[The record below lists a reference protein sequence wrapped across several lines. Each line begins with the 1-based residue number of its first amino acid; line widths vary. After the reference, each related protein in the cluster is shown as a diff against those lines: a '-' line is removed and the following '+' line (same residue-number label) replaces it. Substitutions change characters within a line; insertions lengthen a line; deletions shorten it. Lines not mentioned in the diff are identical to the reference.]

1 MKHQYT
7 ESDIIR
13 GKAIQYYRRQAGLT
27 QAELAMMM
35 KVSSVREYEWEKGA
49 KPSVK
54 NWHKLCQILKMPL
67 EWLDEDFSDPINS
80 RRMQTAFLRRLIF
93 LRRTSRSW
101 KKPLTV
107 ITKQRNRYRRHVTV
121 AKVNINRKN
130 SSVAGNCYGRNR

>member
-27 QAELAMMM
+27 QAELAMEIG
-35 KVSSVREYEWEKGA
+35 VSSIREYEWEKGA

-67 EWLDEDFSDPINS
+67 EWLDEDLSDPINS
-80 RRMQTAFLRRLIF
+80 RRMQTAFLRRLN
-93 LRRTSRSW
+93 LSPEDQQKLEEALNRYYETE
-101 KKPLTV
+101 KPLP
-107 ITKQRNRYRRHVTV
+107 KACNGCKGKY
-121 AKVNINRKN
+121 K
-130 SSVAGNCYGRNR
+130 

>member
-27 QAELAMMM
+27 QAELAMEVG
-35 KVSSVREYEWEKGA
+35 VSSIREYEWEKGA

-67 EWLDEDFSDPINS
+67 EWLDEDLSDPINS
-80 RRMQTAFLRRLIF
+80 RRMQTAFLRRLD
-93 LRRTSRSW
+93 LSPEDQQKLEEALNRYYETE
-101 KKPLTV
+101 KPLP
-107 ITKQRNRYRRHVTV
+107 KACNGCNGKY
-121 AKVNINRKN
+121 K
-130 SSVAGNCYGRNR
+130 

>member
-27 QAELAMMM
+27 QAELAMEVG
-35 KVSSVREYEWEKGA
+35 VSSIREYEWEKGA

-67 EWLDEDFSDPINS
+67 EWLDEDLSDPINS
-80 RRMQTAFLRRLIF
+80 RRMQMAFLRRLD
-93 LRRTSRSW
+93 LSPEDQQKLEEALNRYYETE
-101 KKPLTV
+101 KPLP
-107 ITKQRNRYRRHVTV
+107 KACNGCKGKY
-121 AKVNINRKN
+121 K
-130 SSVAGNCYGRNR
+130 

>member
-27 QAELAMMM
+27 QAELAMEVG
-35 KVSSVREYEWEKGA
+35 VSSIREYEWEKGA

-67 EWLDEDFSDPINS
+67 EWLDEDLSDPINS
-80 RRMQTAFLRRLIF
+80 KRMQTAFLRRLD
-93 LRRTSRSW
+93 LSPEDQQKLEEALNRYYETE
-101 KKPLTV
+101 KPLP
-107 ITKQRNRYRRHVTV
+107 KACNGCKGKY
-121 AKVNINRKN
+121 K
-130 SSVAGNCYGRNR
+130 

>member
-27 QAELAMMM
+27 QAELAMEIG
-35 KVSSVREYEWEKGA
+35 VSSIREYEWEKGA

-67 EWLDEDFSDPINS
+67 EWLDEDLSDPINS
-80 RRMQTAFLRRLIF
+80 RRMQTAFLRRLD
-93 LRRTSRSW
+93 LSPEDQQKLEEALNRYYETE
-101 KKPLTV
+101 KPLP
-107 ITKQRNRYRRHVTV
+107 KACNGCQGKY
-121 AKVNINRKN
+121 K
-130 SSVAGNCYGRNR
+130 

>member
-27 QAELAMMM
+27 QAELAIKL
-35 KVSSVREYEWEKGA
+35 KVSPIRVYEWEKGA

-67 EWLDEDFSDPINS
+67 EWLDEDLSDPINS
-80 RRMQTAFLRRLIF
+80 RRMQTAFLRRLD
-93 LRRTSRSW
+93 LSPEDQQKLEEALNRYYETE
-101 KKPLTV
+101 KPLP
-107 ITKQRNRYRRHVTV
+107 KACNGCKGKY
-121 AKVNINRKN
+121 K
-130 SSVAGNCYGRNR
+130 

>member
-27 QAELAMMM
+27 QAELAMEV
-35 KVSSVREYEWEKGA
+35 KVSPIREYEWEKGA

-67 EWLDEDFSDPINS
+67 EWLDEDLSDPINS
-80 RRMQTAFLRRLIF
+80 RRMQTAFLRRLD
-93 LRRTSRSW
+93 LSPEDQQKLEEALNRYYETE
-101 KKPLTV
+101 KPLP
-107 ITKQRNRYRRHVTV
+107 KACNGCKGKY
-121 AKVNINRKN
+121 K
-130 SSVAGNCYGRNR
+130 

>member
-27 QAELAMMM
+27 QAELAMEVG
-35 KVSSVREYEWEKGA
+35 VSSIREYEWEKGA

-67 EWLDEDFSDPINS
+67 EWLDEDLSDPINS
-80 RRMQTAFLRRLIF
+80 RRMQTAFLRRLD
-93 LRRTSRSW
+93 LSPEDQQKLEEALNRYYETE
-101 KKPLTV
+101 KPLP
-107 ITKQRNRYRRHVTV
+107 KACNGCKGKY
-121 AKVNINRKN
+121 K
-130 SSVAGNCYGRNR
+130 

>member
-27 QAELAMMM
+27 QAELAMEVG
-35 KVSSVREYEWEKGA
+35 VSSIREYEWEKGA

-67 EWLDEDFSDPINS
+67 EWLDEDLSDPINS
-80 RRMQTAFLRRLIF
+80 RRMQTAFLRRLD
-93 LRRTSRSW
+93 LSPKDQQKLEEALNRYYETE
-101 KKPLTV
+101 KPLP
-107 ITKQRNRYRRHVTV
+107 KACNGCKGKY
-121 AKVNINRKN
+121 K
-130 SSVAGNCYGRNR
+130 

>member
-27 QAELAMMM
+27 QAELAMEIG
-35 KVSSVREYEWEKGA
+35 VSSIREYEWEKGA

-80 RRMQTAFLRRLIF
+80 RRMQTAFLRRLD
-93 LRRTSRSW
+93 LSPEDQQKLEEALNRYYETE
-101 KKPLTV
+101 KPLP
-107 ITKQRNRYRRHVTV
+107 KACNGCKGKY
-121 AKVNINRKN
+121 K
-130 SSVAGNCYGRNR
+130 

>member
-27 QAELAMMM
+27 QAELAMEIG
-35 KVSSVREYEWEKGA
+35 VSSIREYEWEKGA

-67 EWLDEDFSDPINS
+67 EWLDEDLSDPINS
-80 RRMQTAFLRRLIF
+80 RRMQTAFLRRLD
-93 LRRTSRSW
+93 LSPEDQQKLEEALNRYYETE
-101 KKPLTV
+101 KPLP
-107 ITKQRNRYRRHVTV
+107 KACNGFKGKY
-121 AKVNINRKN
+121 K
-130 SSVAGNCYGRNR
+130 

>member
-27 QAELAMMM
+27 QAELAMEVG
-35 KVSSVREYEWEKGA
+35 VSSIREYEWEKGA

-80 RRMQTAFLRRLIF
+80 RRMQTAFLRRLD
-93 LRRTSRSW
+93 LSPEDQQKLEEALNRYYETE
-101 KKPLTV
+101 KPLP
-107 ITKQRNRYRRHVTV
+107 KACNGCKGKY
-121 AKVNINRKN
+121 K
-130 SSVAGNCYGRNR
+130 

>member
-27 QAELAMMM
+27 QAELAMEVN
-35 KVSSVREYEWEKGA
+35 VSSIREYEWEKGA

-67 EWLDEDFSDPINS
+67 EWLDEDLSDPINS
-80 RRMQTAFLRRLIF
+80 RRMQTAFLRRLD
-93 LRRTSRSW
+93 LSPEDQQKLEEALNRYYETE
-101 KKPLTV
+101 KPLP
-107 ITKQRNRYRRHVTV
+107 KACNGCKGKY
-121 AKVNINRKN
+121 K
-130 SSVAGNCYGRNR
+130 

>member
-27 QAELAMMM
+27 QAELAMEIG
-35 KVSSVREYEWEKGA
+35 VSSIREYEWEKGA

-67 EWLDEDFSDPINS
+67 EWLDEDLSDPINS
-80 RRMQTAFLRRLIF
+80 KRMQTAFLRRLD
-93 LRRTSRSW
+93 LSPEDQQKLEEALNRYYETE
-101 KKPLTV
+101 KPLP
-107 ITKQRNRYRRHVTV
+107 KACNGC
-121 AKVNINRKN
+121 KGK
-130 SSVAGNCYGRNR
+130 

>member
-27 QAELAMMM
+27 QAELAMEVG
-35 KVSSVREYEWEKGA
+35 VSSIREYEWEKGA

-67 EWLDEDFSDPINS
+67 EWLDEDLSNPINS
-80 RRMQTAFLRRLIF
+80 RRMQTAFLRRLD
-93 LRRTSRSW
+93 LSPEDQQKLEEALNRYYETE
-101 KKPLTV
+101 KPLP
-107 ITKQRNRYRRHVTV
+107 KACNGC
-121 AKVNINRKN
+121 KDK
-130 SSVAGNCYGRNR
+130 

>member
-27 QAELAMMM
+27 QAELAMEVG
-35 KVSSVREYEWEKGA
+35 VSSIREYEWEKGA

-67 EWLDEDFSDPINS
+67 EWLDEDLSDPINS
-80 RRMQTAFLRRLIF
+80 RRMQTAFLRRLD
-93 LRRTSRSW
+93 LSPEDQQKLEEALNRYYETE
-101 KKPLTV
+101 KPLP
-107 ITKQRNRYRRHVTV
+107 KECNGCKGKY
-121 AKVNINRKN
+121 K
-130 SSVAGNCYGRNR
+130 

>member
-27 QAELAMMM
+27 QAELAMEVG
-35 KVSSVREYEWEKGA
+35 VSSIREYEWEKGA

-67 EWLDEDFSDPINS
+67 EWLDEDLSDPINS
-80 RRMQTAFLRRLIF
+80 RRMQTAFLRRLD
-93 LRRTSRSW
+93 LSPEDQQ
-101 KKPLTV
+101 KLEEAL
-107 ITKQRNRYRRHVTV
+107 NRYYETEKPSPK
-121 AKVNINRKN
+121 ACNGCKGK
-130 SSVAGNCYGRNR
+130 YK

>member
-27 QAELAMMM
+27 QAELAMEVN
-35 KVSSVREYEWEKGA
+35 VSSIREYEWEKGA

-67 EWLDEDFSDPINS
+67 EWLDEDLSDPINS
-80 RRMQTAFLRRLIF
+80 RRMQMTFLRRLD
-93 LRRTSRSW
+93 LSPEDQQKLEEALNRYYETE
-101 KKPLTV
+101 KPLP
-107 ITKQRNRYRRHVTV
+107 KACNGCKGKY
-121 AKVNINRKN
+121 K
-130 SSVAGNCYGRNR
+130 

>member
-27 QAELAMMM
+27 QAELAMEVG
-35 KVSSVREYEWEKGA
+35 VSSIREYEWEKGA

-67 EWLDEDFSDPINS
+67 EWLDEDLSDPINS
-80 RRMQTAFLRRLIF
+80 RRMQTVFLRRLD
-93 LRRTSRSW
+93 LSPEDQQKLEEALNRYYETE
-101 KKPLTV
+101 KPLP
-107 ITKQRNRYRRHVTV
+107 KACNGCKGKY
-121 AKVNINRKN
+121 K
-130 SSVAGNCYGRNR
+130 